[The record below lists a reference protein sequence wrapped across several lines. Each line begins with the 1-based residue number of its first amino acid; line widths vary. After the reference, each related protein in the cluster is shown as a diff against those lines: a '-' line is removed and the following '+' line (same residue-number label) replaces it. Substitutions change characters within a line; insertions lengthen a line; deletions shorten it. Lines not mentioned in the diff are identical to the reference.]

1 MGRLNLPEITARS
14 AELDK
19 CVNCGLCQAVCPT
32 YLEDGHE
39 GRTARGKIILLKGML
54 EGRIEPSSSIA
65 DLADDC
71 LTCYACQTVCPAG
84 VKTELLWTAMRQ
96 DLAPLS
102 TTTKRKHRAL
112 NWTVGSPK
120 IMKNLVKRFGRV
132 EGFDRNSP
140 SSARLTRYGLP
151 LFKGAPY
158 LDQLN
163 EIYPAVGNE
172 VGRVGLLLGCSA
184 NLSAPWAVDSAITLL
199 RQCGWTVVV
208 PKEQGCCGA
217 PAINNGHWRLAKR
230 LARHNLNLFDNLDLQ
245 AITSPDATCISAMGH
260 DYPNMFADEDA
271 AEFSVD
277 RMAEKSTDL
286 SKLVGKALDE
296 GRIRFNPFK
305 AVITVHDSCHA
316 THFGHGN
323 RWRDLLKAIPGIEI
337 REMAES
343 TLCCGFGGS
352 YSVMH
357 RESSDK
363 IAARK
368 MKNVYET
375 GAEIVLVGSPG
386 CQIRL
391 QTSPK
396 VDNAPQVRM
405 ALELVAGMAM

>member
-1 MGRLNLPEITARS
+1 MGRPNLPEITAR
-14 AELDK
+14 ADELQK

-39 GRTARGKIILLKGML
+39 GKTARGKIVLLKGML
-54 EGRIEPSSSIA
+54 EGRIEPSASIA

-84 VKTELLWTAMRQ
+84 VKTDLLWTAMRQ
-96 DLAPLS
+96 DLASLS
-102 TTTKRKHRAL
+102 STSKKKGRIL
-112 NWTVGSPK
+112 NWTIGRPK
-120 IMKNLVKRFGRV
+120 VLNSLVKRFNLV
-132 EGFDRNSP
+132 EGFDRKSP

-158 LDQLN
+158 LDKLKDF
-163 EIYPAVGNE
+163 YPAVGNE
-172 VGRVGLLLGCSA
+172 IGRVGLLLGCSG

-199 RQCGWTVVV
+199 RQCGWTVVI
-208 PKEQGCCGA
+208 PKQQGCCGA
-217 PAINNGHWRLAKR
+217 PAINNGQWK
-230 LARHNLNLFDNLDLQ
+230 LARKLARNNLNLFDNLDIQ
-245 AITSPDATCISAMGH
+245 ALTSPDATCNATMKH
-260 DYPNMFADEDA
+260 DYLNLFLGEETAG
-271 AEFSVD
+271 FSVD
-277 RMAEKSTDL
+277 RIAAKTIDL
-286 SKLVGKALDE
+286 SHLVGKALDE

-305 AVITVHDSCHA
+305 ATITVHDSCHS
-316 THFGHGN
+316 THLGQGN

-368 MKNVYET
+368 MNNACST
-375 GAEIVLVGSPG
+375 GAEIVVVGSPG

-391 QTSPK
+391 QST
-396 VDNAPQVRM
+396 PQGENQPQIRM
-405 ALELVAGMAM
+405 ALELIAGMAM